1 MTRRRVALGL
11 LLAVLGAACGPAD
24 PASMPAPAS
33 SRPPASTSPQ
43 PATRDDAGALFPT
56 LSGVART
63 GSAPFPRA
71 AASPPPADLPEGV
84 EPSRLVIPAI
94 GVDAEVV
101 DLGLNDDNSVEVPED
116 YSRTGWVRHT
126 PSPGQLGSSVIVGHI
141 DSTEGPAVFHRLDQL
156 RAGDRIQV
164 RGDDGNL
171 VVFAVDS
178 VDEYPKAAFPFR
190 DVFGYVRQPALR
202 LVTCGGPFNRVA
214 GSYEHNLVVSAHRTD
229 VGS

>member
-141 DSTEGPAVFHRLDQL
+141 DSTEGPAVFHRLPDLERGDTVVVAYDTGPTVRFEVTGVRRYAKSAFPTGAVYAGEGRQL
-156 RAGDRIQV
+156 RLI
-164 RGDDGNL
+164 
-171 VVFAVDS
+171 
-178 VDEYPKAAFPFR
+178 
-190 DVFGYVRQPALR
+190 
-202 LVTCGGPFNRVA
+202 TCGGAFDETT
-214 GSYEHNLVVSAHRTD
+214 GHYEDNVVVSAT
-229 VGS
+229 VVP